1 VQRLIEAIQAAARN
15 GLAVLIVEQQVHTA
29 LAVSDRAYLLRQ
41 GEVILQGA
49 SPSLAERIDEIE
61 VGYLSE

>member
-1 VQRLIEAIQAAARN
+1 VQRLIAAIQTAARD

-29 LAVSDRAYLLRQ
+29 LAASDRAYLLRQ
-41 GEVILQGA
+41 GEVILEGA
-49 SPSLAERIDEIE
+49 SRSLAERIDEIE